1 MKRQNDL
8 MHYIQMFFRDY
19 LTIQKGVS
27 ENTIKTYRD
36 SLKLFLK
43 FIAKKENKTISKITL
58 GDLDAESVIAFLKEI
73 ERSRNNC
80 IVTLNLR
87 LTSLKTFFT
96 YLVTQDISR
105 SGIYQRIIAIPI
117 KRGARPLM
125 EYLEIHEV
133 KAIIDTI
140 NRKDKSGQRDYVIL
154 NLLYNTGARVSEICN
169 LKVENIRFE
178 SPPVITIVGKG
189 QKLRHIPLWK
199 ETSDILYKYLKKNN
213 ILNSPKAFVFLNSHG
228 KPISRFGI
236 RYIVRR
242 RVSDAT
248 SICQSL
254 TRKRIGP
261 HTFRHTIAMHMLQSG
276 VDLTV
281 IKNWLGHV
289 NLETT
294 HGYIEIDLE
303 MKRKALSSLSPVGK
317 SYDLDLLIKE
327 NKDVIDW
334 LESL

>member
-1 MKRQNDL
+1 MKRQNKL
-8 MHYIQMFFRDY
+8 MGYVQSFFRDY
-19 LTIQKGVS
+19 LAIQKGLS

-36 SLKLFLK
+36 SLKLYLK
-43 FIAKKENKTISKITL
+43 FIAKRYSKAISRITPS
-58 GDLDAESVIAFLKEI
+58 DLDAESVMAFLKEI
-73 ERSRNNC
+73 GKSRGNC
-80 IVTLNLR
+80 IVTQNLR
-87 LTSLKTFFT
+87 LSSLKVFFS
-96 YLVTQDISR
+96 YLLTEDISH
-105 SGIYQRIIAIPI
+105 SGTYQKIIAIPL
-117 KRGARPLM
+117 KRSSKPLM

-133 KAIIDTI
+133 GAIFDTI
-140 NRKDKSGQRDYVIL
+140 DRSDKGGERDYVIL
-154 NLLYNTGARVSEICN
+154 NMLYNTGARVSEICN

-178 SPPVITIVGKG
+178 SPPVITITGKG
-189 QKLRHIPLWK
+189 KKLRHIPLWK
-199 ETSDILYKYLKKNN
+199 ETADILHEYLMKNDM
-213 ILNSPKAFVFLNSHG
+213 INSPRAFVFLNSHG

-242 RVSDAT
+242 RVSDAKGICP
-248 SICQSL
+248 SIA
-254 TRKRIGP
+254 RKRIGP

-303 MKRKALSSLSPVGK
+303 MKRRALSSISPAGK
-317 SYDLDLLIKE
+317 SYDLKPLIKE
-327 NKDVIDW
+327 NSDVISW

>member
-1 MKRQNDL
+1 MKRKNDL
-8 MHYIQMFFRDY
+8 MHYIQMFFGDY
-19 LTIQKGVS
+19 LAMQKGVS

-43 FIAKKENKTISKITL
+43 FIAKKDSKTISKITL
-58 GDLDAESVIAFLKEI
+58 VDLDAESVLAFLKEI
-73 ERSRNNC
+73 EKNRNNC

-96 YLVTQDISR
+96 YLLAQDISR
-105 SGIYQRIIAIPI
+105 SGTYQRIIAIPI
-117 KRGARPLM
+117 KRGAKPLM
-125 EYLEIHEV
+125 EYLEIGEV
-133 KAIIDTI
+133 KAIFDNI
-140 NRKDKSGQRDYVIL
+140 NRKDKSGERDYVIL
-154 NLLYNTGARVSEICN
+154 NLMYNTGARVSEICN

-199 ETSDILYKYLKKNN
+199 ETADILYVYLKKNDMLDN
-213 ILNSPKAFVFLNSHG
+213 PKAVVFLNSHG

-242 RVSDAT
+242 RVFDVS
-248 SICQSL
+248 SICPSL

-261 HTFRHTIAMHMLQSG
+261 HTFRHSIAMHMLQSG

-303 MKRKALSSLSPVGK
+303 MKRKALSSISPAGK
-317 SYDLDLLIKE
+317 SYDLKLLIKE
-327 NKDVIDW
+327 NKDVISW
-334 LESL
+334 MESL

>member
-1 MKRQNDL
+1 M
-8 MHYIQMFFRDY
+8 
-19 LTIQKGVS
+19 
-27 ENTIKTYRD
+27 
-36 SLKLFLK
+36 
-43 FIAKKENKTISKITL
+43 
-58 GDLDAESVIAFLKEI
+58 
-73 ERSRNNC
+73 
-80 IVTLNLR
+80 
-87 LTSLKTFFT
+87 
-96 YLVTQDISR
+96 
-105 SGIYQRIIAIPI
+105 
-117 KRGARPLM
+117 
-125 EYLEIHEV
+125 
-133 KAIIDTI
+133 
-140 NRKDKSGQRDYVIL
+140 IL

-199 ETSDILYKYLKKNN
+199 ETADILYMYLKKNDMFDN
-213 ILNSPKAFVFLNSHG
+213 PKAVVFLNSHG

-242 RVSDAT
+242 RVFEAA
-248 SICQSL
+248 SICHSL
-254 TRKRIGP
+254 IRKRIGP
-261 HTFRHTIAMHMLQSG
+261 HTFIHSIAMHMLQSG

-303 MKRKALSSLSPVGK
+303 MKRKALSSISPAGK

>member
-1 MKRQNDL
+1 MKRQNEL
-8 MHYIQMFFRDY
+8 MGYVQTFFTDY
-19 LTIQKGVS
+19 LAVQKGLS

-36 SLKLFLK
+36 SLKLYLK
-43 FIAKKENKTISKITL
+43 FIAKRYSKSISRITL
-58 GDLDAESVIAFLKEI
+58 SDLDTESVMAFLKEI
-73 ERSRNNC
+73 DKSRGNC
-80 IVTLNLR
+80 IVTQNLR
-87 LTSLKTFFT
+87 LSSLKVFFS
-96 YLVTQDISR
+96 YLLTEDISR
-105 SGIYQRIIAIPI
+105 SGSYQRIIAIPI
-117 KRGARPLM
+117 KRSMKSLM
-125 EYLEIHEV
+125 EYLEIKEV

-140 NRKDKSGQRDYVIL
+140 ERDDKSGERDYLIL
-154 NLLYNTGARVSEICN
+154 NLMYNTGARVSEICN
-169 LKVENIRFE
+169 LKVESIRFE
-178 SPPVITIVGKG
+178 SPPVITIIGKG

-199 ETSDILYKYLKKNN
+199 ETADILHKYLKKNDM
-213 ILNSPKAFVFLNSHG
+213 LGNSRAFVFLNSHG

-242 RVSDAT
+242 RVSDAKGICP
-248 SICQSL
+248 SIA
-254 TRKRIGP
+254 RKKIGP

-303 MKRKALSSLSPVGK
+303 MKRKALSSISPAGK
-317 SYDLDLLIKE
+317 SYDLKLLIKE
-327 NKDVIDW
+327 NNDVISW

>member
-1 MKRQNDL
+1 

-19 LTIQKGVS
+19 LAIQKGLSV
-27 ENTIKTYRD
+27 NTTKTYRD

-43 FIAKKENKTISKITL
+43 FIAVKENKPIAKITL
-58 GDLDAESVIAFLKEI
+58 DDLDAESVIAFLKEI
-73 ERSRNNC
+73 ERSRKNS

-96 YLVTQDISR
+96 YLITQDISH
-105 SGIYQRIIAIPI
+105 SGRYQRIIAIPI
-117 KRGARPLM
+117 KRGGKPLM

-133 KAIIDTI
+133 KAIIEAI
-140 NRKDKSGQRDYVIL
+140 NKGDSRGERDYVIL
-154 NLLYNTGARVSEICN
+154 NLLYNTGARVSELCN
-169 LKVENIRFE
+169 LKVEHIRFE
-178 SPPVITIVGKG
+178 SPPIITIVGKG
-189 QKLRHIPLWK
+189 QKLRHVPLWK
-199 ETSDILYKYLKKNN
+199 ETAEILYKYLRRRNM
-213 ILNSPKAFVFLNSHG
+213 LDSPKAIVFLNSHG

-236 RYIVRR
+236 RYIIQR
-242 RVSDAT
+242 RVCGAASK
-248 SICQSL
+248 CQSL
-254 TRKRIGP
+254 AKKRIGP

-303 MKRKALSSLSPVGK
+303 MKRKALASCSPVAG
-317 SYDLDLLIKE
+317 SYDLDQLIKE
-327 NKDVIDW
+327 NKDVISW